1 LEFWE
6 NKGATMI
13 QNNDAVKLEDGTIL
27 AKHKV
32 EILCPNCS
40 RDVDEA
46 ELAAQKCN
54 DCGHSLSAPK
64 QNVAINV
71 TSKPIGTKI
80 WGQ

>member
-1 LEFWE
+1 
-6 NKGATMI
+6 MI
-13 QNNDAVKLEDGTIL
+13 QNNDAVKLENGTIL

-54 DCGHSLSAPK
+54 DCGHDLSTPK

>member
-1 LEFWE
+1 
-6 NKGATMI
+6 MI
-13 QNNDAVKLEDGTIL
+13 QDNDAVKLEDGTVL

-54 DCGHSLSAPK
+54 DCGHNLSTPK

>member
-1 LEFWE
+1 
-6 NKGATMI
+6 MI
-13 QNNDAVKLEDGTIL
+13 QNNDAVKLEDGTVL

-32 EILCPNCS
+32 EILCPSCN

-54 DCGHSLSAPK
+54 DCGHALSTPK

>member
-1 LEFWE
+1 
-6 NKGATMI
+6 MI
-13 QNNDAVKLEDGTIL
+13 QENPAVKLEDGTVQPRHTI
-27 AKHKV
+27 
-32 EILCPNCS
+32 EIFCPSCN

-54 DCGHSLSAPK
+54 DCGTSLTQPK

-71 TSKPIGTKI
+71 TSKPIGTKV

>member
-1 LEFWE
+1 
-6 NKGATMI
+6 MI
-13 QNNDAVKLEDGTIL
+13 QENPAVKLEDGTVQPRHTI
-27 AKHKV
+27 
-32 EILCPNCS
+32 EIFCPSCD

-46 ELAAQKCN
+46 ELAAQKCG
-54 DCGHSLSAPK
+54 DCGAPLSTPK

>member
-1 LEFWE
+1 
-6 NKGATMI
+6 MI
-13 QNNDAVKLEDGTIL
+13 QDNDAVKLEDGTVL

-32 EILCPNCS
+32 EILCPSCS

-54 DCGHSLSAPK
+54 DCGHDLSKPK

-71 TSKPIGTKI
+71 TSKPIGTKV

>member
-1 LEFWE
+1 
-6 NKGATMI
+6 MI
-13 QNNDAVKLEDGTIL
+13 QDNDAVKLEDGTVL

-32 EILCPNCS
+32 EILCPSCS

-54 DCGHSLSAPK
+54 DCGTSLVKPK

>member
-1 LEFWE
+1 
-6 NKGATMI
+6 MI
-13 QNNDAVKLEDGTIL
+13 QENDAVKLEDGTIL

-32 EILCPNCS
+32 EILCSNCS

-54 DCGHSLSAPK
+54 DCGHDLSTPK

-71 TSKPIGTKI
+71 TSKPIGTKV

>member
-1 LEFWE
+1 
-6 NKGATMI
+6 MI
-13 QNNDAVKLEDGTIL
+13 QNNDAVKLEDGTVL

-40 RDVDEA
+40 RDVDEV
-46 ELAAQKCN
+46 ELAAQQCN
-54 DCGHSLSAPK
+54 DCGYDLSTPK

-71 TSKPIGTKI
+71 TSKPIGTKV

>member
-1 LEFWE
+1 
-6 NKGATMI
+6 MI
-13 QNNDAVKLEDGTIL
+13 QQNDAVKLEDGTIL

-40 RDVDEA
+40 RDVDET
-46 ELAAQKCN
+46 ELSVQKCN
-54 DCGHSLSAPK
+54 DCGYDLSTPK